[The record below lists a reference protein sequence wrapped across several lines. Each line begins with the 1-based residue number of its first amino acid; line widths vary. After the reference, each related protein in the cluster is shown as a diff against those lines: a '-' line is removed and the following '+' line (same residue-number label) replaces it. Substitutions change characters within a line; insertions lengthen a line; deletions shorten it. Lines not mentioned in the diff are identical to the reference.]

1 VRSRGLVVVGAVLV
15 GLMVLT
21 AVAAPLLSRYDPAA
35 QGVGPAF
42 PGAEHWLGTDRFGRD
57 VASRVF
63 HGGRTTLV
71 ATAAAL
77 LLVVTVGVGLGAV
90 VAALGSTV
98 DRAARYLFDLLAAFP
113 VLVVAL
119 AMVGLWGPSLGA
131 ALAGV
136 LVVLW
141 APFARLSRSL
151 VRTAL
156 ADPSATT
163 ARALG
168 AGRWRLLRLEVW
180 PRLRGPVLV
189 LAAVEAAQLIG
200 VVAGLSFLGLG
211 AQPPGAEW
219 GAMLQEGR
227 AALWSAPH
235 LVLAPGTAVLVTVA
249 GLTCVAEGLRD
260 VLDRGGRVIGA

>member
-1 VRSRGLVVVGAVLV
+1 MRSRGLVVVGAALV

-21 AVAAPLLSRYDPAA
+21 AVAAPLLARYDPAA

-42 PGAEHWLGTDRFGRD
+42 AGPSAEHWLGTDRFGRD
-57 VASRVF
+57 VASRVL

-77 LLVVTVGVGLGAV
+77 VLVVTVGVGLGAV
-90 VAALGSTV
+90 VAVLGSTV

-113 VLVVAL
+113 VMVVAL

-151 VRTAL
+151 VRTA
-156 ADPSATT
+156 PS
-163 ARALG
+163 
-168 AGRWRLLRLEVW
+168 RL
-180 PRLRGPVLV
+180 PRHP
-189 LAAVEAAQLIG
+189 
-200 VVAGLSFLGLG
+200 
-211 AQPPGAEW
+211 
-219 GAMLQEGR
+219 
-227 AALWSAPH
+227 
-235 LVLAPGTAVLVTVA
+235 
-249 GLTCVAEGLRD
+249 
-260 VLDRGGRVIGA
+260 